1 MGEVFLGGEAVAA
14 GRMTRHELRR
24 WYQPIYRG
32 VYVAKDAEA
41 SLRDRA
47 IGAWLATGR
56 RGVITGV
63 AAAGLHGAPWVD
75 SQHPIEVLGAKCTPQ
90 PGLVPRLERLEPD
103 EVRRLHGLPVAT
115 RVRTAFDLG
124 RHQARPEALARLDA
138 LMWNQRFDVDAVLEL
153 GERYPRSRGLRQLR
167 ELLPLVDGGAASPRE
182 SRTRLWLLDTGFPRP
197 ETQIPVPLATGM
209 AYLDM
214 GWEEF
219 SVAVEYDGDQ
229 HRADRRQYVRD
240 LTRLRMLTDLGWTV
254 IRVIAED
261 RPSQWL
267 ARAEAA
273 LRERGCELQLTE
285 VHRVVRRCAA

>member
-1 MGEVFLGGEAVAA
+1 
-14 GRMTRHELRR
+14 
-24 WYQPIYRG
+24 
-32 VYVAKDAEA
+32 
-41 SLRDRA
+41 
-47 IGAWLATGR
+47 
-56 RGVITGV
+56 
-63 AAAGLHGAPWVD
+63 
-75 SQHPIEVLGAKCTPQ
+75 
-90 PGLVPRLERLEPD
+90 
-103 EVRRLHGLPVAT
+103 
-115 RVRTAFDLG
+115 
-124 RHQARPEALARLDA
+124 
-138 LMWNQRFDVDAVLEL
+138 
-153 GERYPRSRGLRQLR
+153 
-167 ELLPLVDGGAASPRE
+167 
-182 SRTRLWLLDTGFPRP
+182 
-197 ETQIPVPLATGM
+197 M

-285 VHRVVRRCAA
+285 VHRFVRRCAA